1 VHLNIPPKLLDYA
14 KLIRDRFDMFA
25 SQILRF
31 LLGLLL
37 SSSLINAQTSQC
49 SHPKILSALQAHSSD
64 GSDFFCRQLL
74 ATVSTIGTLDYDP
87 TLVFYETSTDTQSTD
102 TVYVFASTTTK
113 ERVTSTSFSSLTRRP
128 TDFVKPLPSYVQQYS
143 TAAVSKACSCYVGH
157 GETYTQFR
165 SCEPTSTTTYSTT
178 LTYTVGVPGKETVT
192 FTGTSTRTKLKYT
205 TAAYP
210 SNCPDADGIDYVA
223 SDHSLWDRG
232 CKTGVRSPLEVFGKI
247 PTYSY

>member
-87 TLVFYETSTDTQSTD
+87 TLVFYE
-102 TVYVFASTTTK
+102 
-113 ERVTSTSFSSLTRRP
+113 TSTSFSSLTRRP